1 MNLVLVHLG
10 PSYPRYLL
18 MNLKYLEQR
27 FQKLDITF
35 IGDNPNRKIDKL
47 KINFVRARE
56 DYEENY
62 SHLFIRSEFDS
73 NFRNGFWRLSII
85 RIFELLDYII
95 LHDLNEVI
103 HIESDVLLSQSF
115 PFEKFKSINNP
126 AWLRFNETHDVASIV
141 YVPNKEAAV
150 WLKNQMIRVIAQ
162 HDSLT
167 DMTLLSIISHESSEN
182 ISLLPIAEGVES
194 PIFRSTDVSEEE
206 KKRMTKLY
214 THFGGV
220 FDSAPIG
227 MWLLGQDPR
236 NHRGLLRR
244 FITLPESYIDP
255 SRAGLRSSENAP
267 LLAYGIESIEI
278 FNLHVH
284 CKDSSAFKP
293 SPRDY
298 NYKYIV
304 ESLKNGKKTT
314 FKVTVFLKLS
324 IAYAKKHK
332 FLSIKKFLNQF

>member
-10 PSYPRYLL
+10 PSYPKYLL
-18 MNLKYLEQR
+18 KNLKYLKDR
-27 FQKLDITF
+27 FQKLDITL
-35 IGDNPNRKIDKL
+35 IGDNPIKKFDKIE
-47 KINFVRARE
+47 INFVRAQE
-56 DYEENY
+56 DYLENY
-62 SHLFIRSEFDS
+62 SHLFIRSEFDV
-73 NFRNGFWRLSII
+73 NFRSGFWRLSII

-95 LHDLNEVI
+95 LHDLNEII

-115 PFEKFKSINNP
+115 PFEKFKSLNNP
-126 AWLRFNETHDVASIV
+126 AWLRFNQTHDVASIL
-141 YVPNKEAAV
+141 YIPNKEAAA
-150 WLKNQMIRVIAQ
+150 WLKNQMIRIIAE

-194 PIFRSTDVSEEE
+194 PLFRSTDVSEEE
-206 KKRMTKLY
+206 KKRLTILY
-214 THFGGV
+214 AHFGGV

-244 FITLPESYIDP
+244 FITLSESYIDP
-255 SRAGLRSSENAP
+255 SRAGLSSSENAP
-267 LLAYGIESIEI
+267 RLSYGNESIEI

-284 CKDSSAFKP
+284 CKDPSAFKS

-298 NYKYIV
+298 NNKYII

-314 FKVTVFLKLS
+314 FKATVFLSLS
-324 IAYAKKHK
+324 VAYAKKHK